1 MRLIVNFLMMAVC
14 VWGQAKAQDFQI
26 GGASDTVTAIPLE
39 IRPSLGLFVQ
49 GYVNGHGPYRFNLSI
64 AGHTMLTPAVVHEAG
79 LAEEDNGVA
88 VTAFS
93 NQFHQSYRLHG
104 AFLLLGDR
112 KLSLDGA
119 QVYSDRDLS
128 AYVPVSNYGGQ
139 LGVELFRNQV
149 VQIDQS
155 HGQLIL
161 SSGMNIIHAPDAIE
175 LSLDQ
180 SAVGAEMDRMP
191 SIKLLLDGQP
201 GKFRVNFGNGAV
213 NFLENSP
220 LGRELLGKSL
230 HQISSLTWTPDGI
243 VAEKTGAVGQIEIGG
258 YPLGPNSVDLHGI
271 LTHDLH

>member
-1 MRLIVNFLMMAVC
+1 
-14 VWGQAKAQDFQI
+14 
-26 GGASDTVTAIPLE
+26 
-39 IRPSLGLFVQ
+39 
-49 GYVNGHGPYRFNLSI
+49 
-64 AGHTMLTPAVVHEAG
+64 
-79 LAEEDNGVA
+79 
-88 VTAFS
+88 
-93 NQFHQSYRLHG
+93 
-104 AFLLLGDR
+104 
-112 KLSLDGA
+112 
-119 QVYSDRDLS
+119 
-128 AYVPVSNYGGQ
+128 
-139 LGVELFRNQV
+139 
-149 VQIDQS
+149 
-155 HGQLIL
+155 
-161 SSGMNIIHAPDAIE
+161 MNIIHAPDAIE